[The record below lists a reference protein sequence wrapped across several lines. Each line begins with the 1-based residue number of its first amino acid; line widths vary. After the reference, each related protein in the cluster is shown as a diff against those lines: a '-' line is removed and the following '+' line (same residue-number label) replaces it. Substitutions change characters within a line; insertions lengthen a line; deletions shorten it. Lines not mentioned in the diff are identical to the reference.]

1 MHALHLS
8 TAMQSALADIDCWAP
23 SCADIQRIASLIIG
37 DFPVPLLR
45 HGRMKAI
52 AAGRSFGSA
61 ADALPDEFAALGE
74 QCAAI
79 LGSTPES
86 TVRAAAFFYL
96 RLQKIHP
103 LTDCNGRLGR
113 LLLCEQLLR
122 AHGLHPDIT
131 LARLQARDADYRA
144 AFAATTERAQYQL
157 MCGLLSAVVG
167 IDTAP
172 ACGLLSAP
180 LTEPEPP
187 LEPPFALAALHP
199 ERELP
204 RLFNLAKRA
213 ASSAT
218 APPARFA
225 RRTLAAALKSRRKP
239 D

>member
-8 TAMQSALADIDCWAP
+8 TAMQLALADMDCWAP
-23 SCADIQRIASLIIG
+23 CCADIERIASLIIG

-45 HGRMKAI
+45 RGRMKAI

-86 TVRAAAFFYL
+86 GVLAAAFFYL

-113 LLLCEQLLR
+113 LLLCEQFRRARGLR
-122 AHGLHPDIT
+122 PDIT

-157 MCGLLSAVVG
+157 MCHLLSAIVSIDIAPASGLLSDSPPEA
-167 IDTAP
+167 
-172 ACGLLSAP
+172 
-180 LTEPEPP
+180 EPP
-187 LEPPFALAALHP
+187 LEPPFALAPVHP

-204 RLFNLAKRA
+204 RLFNLAKRT

-218 APPARFA
+218 APPARLA
-225 RRTLAAALKSRRKP
+225 RRTLAAALNSRRKP